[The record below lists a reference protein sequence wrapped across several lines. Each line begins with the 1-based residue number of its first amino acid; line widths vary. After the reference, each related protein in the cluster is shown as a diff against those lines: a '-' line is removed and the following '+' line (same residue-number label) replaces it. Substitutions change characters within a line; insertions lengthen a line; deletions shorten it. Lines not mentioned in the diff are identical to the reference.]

1 MEAAGILSSGG
12 IELAGA
18 FRVTKVLILHFSAQR
33 YHDRLV
39 QRFPS
44 VEFHSFQHANEAERV
59 IPGIEVIMGL
69 GHHIP
74 PALIAAAPKLK
85 WVQALTTG
93 TETLTAPGVLP
104 PHVLLTSTR
113 GIHGPQ
119 MSELAF
125 LNMIALNRN
134 VRKMQRNQAE
144 GKWEQWDQPIL
155 EGKTIVIVGLGL
167 LAEHLAERCKLFGMT
182 VIGVSGGRSQVPHFE
197 EIHPRGELV
206 KLAARADFLMLLVP
220 YSPDTHHLINR
231 DVLAAMKPSAFVINL
246 ARGGVLDEAA
256 LIECL
261 QAGKIAGAGLDIF
274 SKQPLPPDNPLWR
287 MPNVIITPN
296 IGGRSD
302 KFVEQTMVVLE
313 PNLQAFIDG
322 RLKDLR
328 NLVAH

>member
-1 MEAAGILSSGG
+1 M
-12 IELAGA
+12 
-18 FRVTKVLILHFSAQR
+18 TTQVLIYDVRGPQYRALLAK
-33 YHDRLV
+33 
-39 QRFPS
+39 RFPTIGFHIGHHLED
-44 VEFHSFQHANEAERV
+44 VEGV
-59 IPGIEVIMGL
+59 IADIDVIFGL

-74 PALIAAAPKLK
+74 AALVAKAKNLK

-93 TETLTAPGVLP
+93 TETLTAPGMLP

-125 LNMIALNRN
+125 LNMIALARN
-134 VRKMQRNQAE
+134 FKKNLQNQAE
-144 GKWEQWDQPIL
+144 GKWEQWGQPIL

-182 VIGVSGGRSQVPHFE
+182 VVGVSAGRGSAPHFDE
-197 EIHPRGELV
+197 VHPRSELR

-220 YSPDTHHLINR
+220 YSAETHHLIDR
-231 DVLAAMKPSAFVINL
+231 DVLAAMKPSAFLINL
-246 ARGGVLDEAA
+246 ARGGVVDEAA
-256 LIECL
+256 LIEHL
-261 QAGKIAGAGLDIF
+261 QTSKIAGAGIDVF
-274 SKQPLPPDNPLWR
+274 SQMPLPPDNPLWR
-287 MPNVIITPN
+287 MRNVIITPN

-302 KFVEQTMVVLE
+302 KFIEQTMRVLE

>member
-1 MEAAGILSSGG
+1 MPQ
-12 IELAGA
+12 
-18 FRVTKVLILHFSAQR
+18 VLILHFDAQQYR
-33 YHDRLV
+33 DRLAG
-39 QRFPS
+39 RFS
-44 VEFHSFQHANEAERV
+44 NVEFHAVHHGEEANAV
-59 IPGIEVIMGL
+59 IADVVVIMGL

-74 PALIAAAPKLK
+74 PPLIAKAKKLK

-93 TETLTAPGVLP
+93 TETLTVPGVLP

-119 MSELAF
+119 MSELGF

-134 VRKMQRNQAE
+134 FLKMRRNQAE
-144 GKWEQWDQPIL
+144 GKWDQWNQPIL
-155 EGKTIVIVGLGL
+155 EGKTVVIVGLGI

-182 VIGVSGGRSQVPHFE
+182 VIGVSSGRARAPHFDE
-197 EIHPRGELV
+197 VHPRSELA

-220 YSPDTHHLINR
+220 YSKETHHLISR
-231 DVLAAMKPSAFVINL
+231 DVIAAMKPTAFLINL

-256 LIECL
+256 LIEHL

-274 SKQPLPPDNPLWR
+274 SNMPLPPDNPLWR

-302 KFVEQTMVVLE
+302 RFVEQTMAVLE
-313 PNLQAFIDG
+313 PNLQAFIEG

>member
-1 MEAAGILSSGG
+1 MAP
-12 IELAGA
+12 
-18 FRVTKVLILHFSAQR
+18 RVLILDMNAENYR
-33 YHDRLV
+33 ERLA
-39 QRFPS
+39 QRFPA
-44 VEFHSFQHANEAERV
+44 VEFHATHDAKEAEKV
-59 IPGIEVIMGL
+59 IDGVEVIIAL
-69 GHHIP
+69 GHHMP
-74 PALIAAAPKLK
+74 NALLAKAKRLK

-93 TETLTAPGVLP
+93 TDTLTAPRVLP

-125 LNMIALNRN
+125 LNMIALSRN
-134 VRKMQRNQAE
+134 FREMQRNQAE
-144 GKWEQWDQPIL
+144 GKWEQWGQPIL
-155 EGKTIVIVGLGL
+155 QGKTIVIVGLGL

-182 VIGVSGGRSQVPHFE
+182 VIGVSGGRGTAPHFDE
-197 EIHPRGELV
+197 VHPRSELV

-220 YSPDTHHLINR
+220 YSKDTHHLINR
-231 DVLAAMKPSAFVINL
+231 DVLGAMKPSAFLINL

-256 LIECL
+256 LIDHL
-261 QAGKIAGAGLDIF
+261 QSGKIAGAALDIF
-274 SKQPLPPDNPLWR
+274 SKQPLPPENPLWR

-302 KFVEQTMVVLE
+302 RFVEQTLQIVE
-313 PNLQAFIDG
+313 PNLQAFLDG